1 MIITNIEEEIKVL
14 KYLNRKNILKQYK
27 KVKNMILLWYLK
39 QVDFKIRQPKKDKIF
54 YFRINKQ
61 YRWYC
66 YFDWNTLIVFR
77 IDDHQN

>member
-1 MIITNIEEEIKVL
+1 MIIEKIEEEIKVL
-14 KYLNRKNILKQYK
+14 KYLNNKNILKQYK
-27 KVKNMILLWYLK
+27 KVKNMLLLGYLK

-66 YFDWNTLIVFR
+66 YFEWKTLVVFR

>member
-1 MIITNIEEEIKVL
+1 M
-14 KYLNRKNILKQYK
+14 K
-27 KVKNMILLWYLK
+27 KFYTSRINSNNTSYSSYNMILLWYLK

-66 YFDWNTLIVFR
+66 YFEWTILVVFR